1 MPDAHVKVAVTG
13 AAGQIGYALL
23 FRIASGQM
31 FGPDTHVDLQLLEL
45 DAALPALEGVA
56 MELDDCAFPLLRNVV
71 RTSEASQAFAGV
83 NWALLV
89 GAVPRK
95 AGMERKDLLTV
106 NGGIFTSQGQAIA
119 RNAADDVRVLVVG
132 NPCNTNCLIA
142 AANAPAV
149 PADRWFAMTMLDENR
164 GRSQLAQRA
173 GVPVEQVRDLAVWGN
188 HSSTQFPDFYH
199 ATIAGRPA
207 PGVIGDEAWL
217 QGEFMTTI
225 QQRGAAIIAARGQ
238 SSAASA
244 ANAVVDTV
252 RNLTQPT
259 GEIFSA
265 AVQAPADASGYS
277 IPEGLVFGYPLRAS
291 TPGRV
296 EIVQGIEHN
305 AWAQSRIDATRD
317 ELLEEREAV
326 KDLLP

>member
-1 MPDAHVKVAVTG
+1 MPNAHVKVAVTG

-31 FGPDTHVDLQLLEL
+31 FGPRTTVDLHLLEL
-45 DAALPALEGVA
+45 EAALPALEGVA
-56 MELDDCAFPLLRNVV
+56 MELEDCAFPLLRSTL
-71 RTSEASQAFAGV
+71 RTSSADEAFGGV

-95 AGMERKDLLTV
+95 AGMERKDLLTI
-106 NGGIFTSQGQAIA
+106 NGGIFSAQGRAIA
-119 RNAADDVRVLVVG
+119 RNAAADIRTLVVG

-142 AANAPAV
+142 AANAPEI

-164 GRSQLAQRA
+164 GRSQLASRA
-173 GVPVEQVRDLAVWGN
+173 GVTVEEVRDLAIWGN

-199 ATIAGRPA
+199 ATIGGRAATEAIP
-207 PGVIGDEAWL
+207 DEAWL
-217 QGEFMTTI
+217 QGEFIATV

-252 RNLTQPT
+252 RNITQPS

-265 AVQAPADASGYS
+265 AVPAPVEGGYGV
-277 IPEGLVFGYPLRAS
+277 PDGTVFGYPLRA
-291 TPGRV
+291 TAPGKV
-296 EIVQGIEHN
+296 EIEPGIVHN
-305 AWAQSRIDATRD
+305 GWAQAKVDATLA
-317 ELLEEREAV
+317 ELLEEREAIRE
-326 KDLLP
+326 LIG

>member
-31 FGPDTHVDLQLLEL
+31 FGPDTKVDLQLLEL
-45 DAALPALEGVA
+45 EAALPALEGVA
-56 MELDDCAFPLLRNVV
+56 MELDDCAFPLLNRVV
-71 RTSEASQAFAGV
+71 RTSDANQAFAGA

-95 AGMERKDLLTV
+95 AGMERKDLLTI

-119 RNAADDVRVLVVG
+119 RDAADDVRVLVVG

-142 AANAPAV
+142 AANAPEV

-173 GVPVEQVRDLAVWGN
+173 GVAVDQVRDLAVWGN

-199 ATIAGRPA
+199 ASIAGRPA
-207 PGVIGDEAWL
+207 TEVIGNDAWL
-217 QGEFMTTI
+217 QGEFISTV

-244 ANAVVDTV
+244 ANAVIDTV
-252 RNLTQPT
+252 RNLAQPT
-259 GEIFSA
+259 GETFSA
-265 AVQAPADASGYS
+265 AVRAPAAASGYG
-277 IPEGLVFGYPLRAS
+277 IPEGLVFGYPLRA
-291 TPGRV
+291 GARGEV
-296 EIVQGIEHN
+296 QIVQGIEHN
-305 AWAQSRIDATRD
+305 AWAQSKIDATRD

>member
-1 MPDAHVKVAVTG
+1 MPEPHVKVAVTG

-31 FGPDTHVDLQLLEL
+31 FGPRTTVDLHLLEL
-45 DAALPALEGVA
+45 DATLPALEGVA
-56 MELDDCAFPLLRNVV
+56 MELEDCAFPLLRQMV
-71 RTSEASQAFAGV
+71 RTSSADEAFAGI

-95 AGMERKDLLTV
+95 AGMERKDLLTI
-106 NGGIFTSQGQAIA
+106 NGGIFSAQGRAIA
-119 RNAADDVRVLVVG
+119 KNAAPDVRTLVVG

-142 AANAPAV
+142 AANAPDL

-164 GRSQLAQRA
+164 GRSQLAARTGLA
-173 GVPVEQVRDLAVWGN
+173 VEEVRDLAIWGN

-199 ATIAGRPA
+199 ATVGGRSA
-207 PGVIGDEAWL
+207 TEAIGDEAWL
-217 QGEFMTTI
+217 QGEFISTV

-244 ANAVVDTV
+244 ANAVIDTV
-252 RNLTQPT
+252 RNITQPT

-265 AVQAPADASGYS
+265 AIPAPAEGGYGV
-277 IPEGLVFGYPLRAS
+277 PEGLVFGYPLRA
-291 TPGRV
+291 TAPGTV
-296 EIVQGIEHN
+296 EIEPGIVHN
-305 AWAQSRIDATRD
+305 AWAQAKIDATRD

-326 KDLLP
+326 KDLLQ

>member
-1 MPDAHVKVAVTG
+1 MPDSYVKVAVTG

-31 FGPDTHVDLQLLEL
+31 FGPHTTVDLHMLEL
-45 DAALPALEGVA
+45 EAALPALEGVA
-56 MELDDCAFPLLRNVV
+56 MELEDCAFPLLRRMVA
-71 RTSEASQAFAGV
+71 TASADEAFSGID
-83 NWALLV
+83 WALLV

-95 AGMERKDLLTV
+95 AGMERKDLLTI
-106 NGGIFTSQGQAIA
+106 NGGIFSAQGKAIA
-119 RNAADDVRVLVVG
+119 RNAAPDVRTLVVG

-142 AANAPAV
+142 AANAPEI

-164 GRSQLAQRA
+164 GRSQLAARA
-173 GVPVEQVRDLAVWGN
+173 AVPVEEVRDLAIWGN

-199 ATIAGRPA
+199 ARIGGRPA
-207 PGVIGDEAWL
+207 TEAIPDEAWL
-217 QGEFMTTI
+217 RGEFIATV

-244 ANAVVDTV
+244 ANAVIDTV
-252 RNLTQPT
+252 RSISQPS

-265 AVQAPADASGYS
+265 AIPAPEDGGYEV
-277 IPEGLVFGYPLRAS
+277 PPGVVFGYPLRA
-291 TPGRV
+291 TAPGTV
-296 EIVQGIEHN
+296 EIERGIVHN
-305 AWAQSRIDATRD
+305 GWAQGKVDATLA

-326 KDLLP
+326 MELIG